1 MHFELVAEDIQKD
14 AHTPNLTPHSL
25 QHAEVS
31 LKSNLVA
38 LGRERMEG
46 GHSLLPEQ
54 IT

>member
-31 LKSNLVA
+31 LKSNFVA
-38 LGRERMEG
+38 LGQGERMMVVMHEK
-46 GHSLLPEQ
+46 LLG
-54 IT
+54 